1 MEPTPSTPVTLTERY
16 ELLERLGAG
25 SMGEVWRARHTL
37 LGHEVAVKLM
47 KPESA
52 GDHGLVG
59 RFLREAQI
67 AARLRHR
74 NIARVE
80 DFGVAPDGRPFL
92 VMELLRGRSLE
103 SLLLA
108 QGPLGSAMAALVA
121 QHVGAA
127 CDVAHGAGIV
137 HRDLKPENCF
147 MVADEDG
154 AALVKVLDFGVA
166 RVTDGL
172 VSTQQGKAGTAAFT
186 LLGTPV
192 YMSPEQ
198 ARGQK
203 DIDGRADLWSL
214 AVLLYELLTGRL
226 PYDAETLPQLLCAVL
241 TEPIPPPTRVLP
253 SLPAA
258 MDSWAEKAFQR
269 ERDARFQS
277 GRELAQAFTR
287 ALGLAP
293 VLQVTAPPSV
303 PPPALVPATVPE
315 FAAATLHPAP
325 AATPPGFTPPGFT
338 PSLPPTRPM
347 PEVPAQ
353 ALRAPRNE
361 DTPVPWAPAPQPAAI
376 PPAPPPTPA
385 RRGPALLV
393 LAGVLGL
400 GLVASAAFVLG
411 TRSVA
416 PNTPPRARTATPEVL
431 SIAPTPVRLPASPE
445 VSTDRDVPTPLTTDI
460 VVQSPTRPRPLVRRP
475 QRGGGPGA
483 WNPDQ
488 P

>member
-1 MEPTPSTPVTLTERY
+1 MDVTPGTPVALSERY

-25 SMGEVWRARHTL
+25 SMGEVWRGRHTL
-37 LGHEVAVKLM
+37 LGHEVACKLM

-80 DFGVAPDGRPFL
+80 DFGVATDGRPFL

-108 QGPLGSAMAALVA
+108 QGPLPSAMVALVA

-127 CDVAHGAGIV
+127 CDVAHAAGIV

-172 VSTQQGKAGTAAFT
+172 VSTHQGKAGTAAFT

-203 DIDGRADLWSL
+203 DLDGRSDLWSL

-241 TEPIPPPTRVLP
+241 TEPIPPPSRVLP
-253 SLPAA
+253 TLPTAV
-258 MDSWAEKAFQR
+258 DTWAEKAFQR
-269 ERDARFQS
+269 DRDARFQS
-277 GRELAQAFTR
+277 GRELAQALTR

-293 VLQVTAPPSV
+293 VLQVQAPPSV
-303 PPPALVPATVPE
+303 PPPAMLPSTVPE
-315 FAAATLHPAP
+315 FAAATLHPSP
-325 AATPPGFTPPGFT
+325 NATPQGFT

-347 PEVPAQ
+347 PEVPAG
-353 ALRAPRNE
+353 AIVPAHA
-361 DTPVPWAPAPQPAAI
+361 TPVPWAPAPASPER
-376 PPAPPPTPA
+376 PSRTTVP
-385 RRGPALLV
+385 RGTALFI
-393 LAGVLGL
+393 LAGAVSL
-400 GLVASAAFVLG
+400 GLVATTAFLLG
-411 TRSVA
+411 TRSVPGA
-416 PNTPPRARTATPEVL
+416 PPARPPAPVVL
-431 SIAPTPVRLPASPE
+431 PLAPTPVRFQPTPPATSP
-445 VSTDRDVPTPLTTDI
+445 DRDVQTPLAPDI
-460 VVQSPTRPRPLVRRP
+460 AVQPPSRPHPPMRRP
-475 QRGGGPGA
+475 PPRNGRPGA